1 MLHVAGEIHPYTMG
15 GIGVHVHDLCK
26 DLTKLNQ
33 QITVYTTLPRYP
45 QEINLGFEVVDF
57 HRYITI
63 AGNII
68 ALNMI
73 PSLFK
78 NRYSFDVIHAHS
90 HLFFSTVLCA
100 CMRKMGSSPLIITN
114 HGFQSQSAPKWLQ
127 KIYLPTVAKWTLNS
141 ADKILCYTNSAK
153 QELIDA
159 GIKAEKI
166 AIIPI
171 GVDTDYFHPY
181 PKTNPENKV
190 FSILWAARLVPI
202 KGLKYMIKAFEKFHE
217 KYPDSELKILGE
229 GIYYNDLVKYVQ
241 DTKQEEA
248 IHILGKIDFKN
259 LPQAYSDA
267 DVFCMTSSYEAG
279 PKTIFEAMACGC
291 PVISNDLDHLKNI
304 VPNGGYLVSVKDTD
318 KFVNL
323 LEYCYIN
330 REILSELG
338 VAGNHYISSHHTW
351 ERLVLDNLHI
361 SEEVRCNKNRLE

>member
-33 QITVYTTLPRYP
+33 QITVYTTLPKYP

-100 CMRKMGSSPLIITN
+100 CMRKIGSSPLIITN

-159 GIKAEKI
+159 GIKASYGTLCSHIVNRTGDGMCPVEELTQQI
-166 AIIPI
+166 
-171 GVDTDYFHPY
+171 TD
-181 PKTNPENKV
+181 
-190 FSILWAARLVPI
+190 A
-202 KGLKYMIKAFEKFHE
+202 
-217 KYPDSELKILGE
+217 
-229 GIYYNDLVKYVQ
+229 
-241 DTKQEEA
+241 EEA
-248 IHILGKIDFKN
+248 YILIKQFLIEK
-259 LPQAYSDA
+259 Q
-267 DVFCMTSSYEAG
+267 
-279 PKTIFEAMACGC
+279 I
-291 PVISNDLDHLKNI
+291 
-304 VPNGGYLVSVKDTD
+304 
-318 KFVNL
+318 
-323 LEYCYIN
+323 IN
-330 REILSELG
+330 R
-338 VAGNHYISSHHTW
+338 
-351 ERLVLDNLHI
+351 
-361 SEEVRCNKNRLE
+361 